1 MKESMNNNPH
11 IKNLIILVVLSY
23 FFFMFGNSLL
33 SLTGPDEVFYTQTAK
48 EMAQQK
54 TWMTPIL
61 FGQPQFEKPVL
72 TYWLL
77 RIGFFFFG
85 VTSFGARFFP
95 AFFAM
100 LGVLAVY
107 WLGFVGF
114 RDEKKAFISSLVL
127 MSGGLYIGLAR
138 TVFTD
143 MIFSVLI
150 LFSLASFFWG
160 YVREKRKTEGM
171 LFFFI
176 FSGLAVL
183 AKGPLGL
190 LIPFLAVVFFLL
202 HEKNMRF
209 ILCCEFFFGFLL
221 FLLIALPW
229 YVVMI
234 KKYGAS
240 FNHEFFYNDHWRRI
254 VEAEHSANDTWYFY
268 PISVLGCLF
277 PWSLYV
283 IVSLFNLPGRFKGN
297 TASLYCF
304 LASWVLSVF
313 FVFQPAHSK
322 LVSYIFPA
330 FGAFA
335 LMTGDSIGQAL
346 TVPKNNRAFPFASFG
361 TMVILLLVPVAL
373 MGTAAKFSKYIPS
386 KTPIYILIAV
396 SFLLFFLMLF
406 FTIRREYLKNLIT
419 LSFVLPLLFL
429 TVVST
434 ARKNFE
440 PYVSSKDTC
449 AYLVKNYDVQGTILC
464 SRFYVR
470 GVRYYTDKSV
480 AVIDIPG
487 KQFFSPHPIPFL
499 DTKQKVRDFLKSQP
513 VTFCI
518 LKKSLAT
525 DIKRIVGSVFKSEI
539 LKVFGDEYLVK
550 IERL

>member
-1 MKESMNNNPH
+1 MSPNSH
-11 IKNLIILVVLSY
+11 AKNLITLVVLSY

-48 EMAQQK
+48 EMVQHK

-77 RIGFFFFG
+77 RIGFMFFG

-95 AFFAM
+95 ALFAM

-107 WLGFVGF
+107 GLGVVGF

-150 LFSLASFFWG
+150 LFSLASFFLG
-160 YVREKRKTEGM
+160 YAREQRKAEGM

-202 HEKNMRF
+202 HEKNMKF
-209 ILCCEFFFGFLL
+209 ILCREFFLGFLL

-234 KKYGAS
+234 RKFGAS

-254 VEAEHSANDTWYFY
+254 VEAEHSVNDTWYFY
-268 PISVLGCLF
+268 PVSILGCLF
-277 PWSLYV
+277 PWSLYA

-297 TASLYCF
+297 TTSLYWF
-304 LASWVLSVF
+304 LASWVFAVF

-335 LMTGDSIGQAL
+335 LMTGDFISQAL
-346 TVPKNNRAFPFASFG
+346 TVAPKNNRAFSFASFG
-361 TMVILLLVPVAL
+361 TLAILLLVPIAF
-373 MGTAAKFSKYIPS
+373 MGSAAKFSKYIPS

-396 SFLLFFLMLF
+396 SFFLFFLMLF
-406 FTIRREYLKNLIT
+406 FTLRREYFKNLIT
-419 LSFVLPLLFL
+419 LSFVLPMLFL

-434 ARKNFE
+434 AQKNFE
-440 PYVSSKDTC
+440 PYVSSKDAC
-449 AYLVKNYDVQGTILC
+449 AYLVKNYDVRGTILC

-470 GVRYYTDKSV
+470 GVRYYTDKPV

-499 DTKQKVRDFLKSQP
+499 DTKQKVRGFLMSQP

-525 DIKRIVGSVFKSEI
+525 DMERIAGPAFKSEI
-539 LKVFGDEYLVK
+539 LKVIGDEYLVK